1 MSQSKF
7 IQGFA
12 LITGVNLF
20 FFALGMFYLL
30 PGATRLWI
38 WPETPPLGFI
48 FVAAML
54 AGAAAPLIWI
64 GLSGQLSA
72 IRAAMLAGMVA
83 NTGIALHL
91 YVRHSLP
98 GKERFLPFAA
108 LFAFGA
114 ILTSA
119 LFGLSNHLP
128 ITGDRSIPPVVRWV
142 FLLFSAILLPVGAAM
157 VFGIPRIFPIP
168 LTTDMAAV
176 YGWFLL
182 GSFAYYLYGFCKPSR
197 LNSTGHL
204 LSFLVYDLLMLPP
217 YSKYWLVVAPE
228 YRTSLFVY
236 LTVLITSAIFCGYFL
251 LIDPR
256 TRLFT
261 GGGGIPSMARY
272 RE

>member
-7 IQGFA
+7 FQGFA
-12 LITGVNLF
+12 LIAGTSLF
-20 FFALGMFYLL
+20 LFALGIFFSL
-30 PGATRLWI
+30 PAATSLWI
-38 WPETPPLGFI
+38 WPETPRLGFI

-64 GLSGQLSA
+64 GLSGQVSA

-91 YVRHSLP
+91 YLRHALP

-119 LFGLSNHLP
+119 LFGLSQRIP
-128 ITGDRSIPPVVRWV
+128 VTGDRSIPPVIRWV

-157 VFGIPRIFPIP
+157 VLGIPRIFPIP

-182 GSFAYYLYGFCKPSR
+182 GSFTYYVYGFCKPSQ

-204 LSFLVYDLLMLPP
+204 LSFLVYDLLMLPA
-217 YSKYWLVVAPE
+217 YSRYWAVVAPE

-236 LTVLITSAIFCGYFL
+236 LMVLITSAIFCGYFL

-261 GGGGIPSMARY
+261 GGGGIPSMAHY